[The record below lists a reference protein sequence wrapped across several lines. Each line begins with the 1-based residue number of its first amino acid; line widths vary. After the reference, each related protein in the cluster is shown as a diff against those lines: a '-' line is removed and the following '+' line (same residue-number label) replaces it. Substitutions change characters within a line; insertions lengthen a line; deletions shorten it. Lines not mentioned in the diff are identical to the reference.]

1 MQARL
6 GILDEIPIR
15 ELETRHVLWGW
26 KWGRE
31 NIPDGSTSFWL
42 LEAEGHIGAIL
53 LGPYY
58 ESILLLLIAVILGDV
73 GLEELSC
80 GIVLRRDKDLGFF

>member
-1 MQARL
+1 M
-6 GILDEIPIR
+6 GKVSVP
-15 ELETRHVLWGW
+15 
-26 KWGRE
+26 
-31 NIPDGSTSFWL
+31 NGSTSFWL

-80 GIVLRRDKDLGFF
+80 GIVLRRDKDLGFFLFESQLPVGVWIDDGAR